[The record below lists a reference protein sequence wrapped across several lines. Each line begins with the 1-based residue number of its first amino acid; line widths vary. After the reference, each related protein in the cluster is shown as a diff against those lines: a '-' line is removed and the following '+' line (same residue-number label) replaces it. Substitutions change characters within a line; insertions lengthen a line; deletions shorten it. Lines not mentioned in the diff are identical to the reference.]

1 MAGNRN
7 KLNFNKVKKD
17 FIGDE
22 STRQDYLVTCYLKD
36 IGKYN
41 VMSHEDVIKHAKKIQ
56 KKIQVKKNL
65 NKIVEGNLRLVP
77 DIAKKYKNKGL
88 PFIDLIQLG
97 NMGLMKAAAKFDPER
112 GFKFSTM
119 ATWWVRQAISR
130 GVADTGNV
138 IRVPVHKYEFTN
150 KVLKMKAQGLT
161 DEEIILEL
169 EIDADTFEEAMR
181 IIGSI
186 RAVRSL
192 ESDGIKAEP
201 EAEVTPLVETVES
214 ESDEIKRRRQEQAI
228 YKLFEDN
235 YFTEEQ
241 KNLIIAKSLNPE
253 LKFRK
258 FASQLGYKEKDV
270 KSFFDFYIDKFKA
283 VLTPLKEDLI

>member
-36 IGKYN
+36 IGKYD

-77 DIAKKYKNKGL
+77 DIAKKYRNKGL

-201 EAEVTPLVETVES
+201 NAELTPLVETVES
-214 ESDEIKRRRQEQAI
+214 ESDEVKRRRQEQAI

-270 KSFFDFYIDKFKA
+270 KSFFDFYIDKFKT

>member
-1 MAGNRN
+1 
-7 KLNFNKVKKD
+7 
-17 FIGDE
+17 
-22 STRQDYLVTCYLKD
+22 
-36 IGKYN
+36 
-41 VMSHEDVIKHAKKIQ
+41 
-56 KKIQVKKNL
+56 
-65 NKIVEGNLRLVP
+65 
-77 DIAKKYKNKGL
+77 
-88 PFIDLIQLG
+88 
-97 NMGLMKAAAKFDPER
+97 MGLMKAAAKFDPER

-201 EAEVTPLVETVES
+201 NAELTPLVETVES
-214 ESDEIKRRRQEQAI
+214 ESDEVKRRRQEQAI

-241 KNLIIAKSLNPE
+241 KQLIITKSLNPE

>member
-36 IGKYN
+36 IGKYD

-77 DIAKKYKNKGL
+77 DIAKKYRNKGL

-192 ESDGIKAEP
+192 ESDGIKTQPDAEL
-201 EAEVTPLVETVES
+201 TPLVETVES

>member
-36 IGKYN
+36 IGKYD

-97 NMGLMKAAAKFDPER
+97 NMGLMKAAVKFDPER

-138 IRVPVHKYEFTN
+138 IRVPVHKHEFTN

-192 ESDGIKAEP
+192 ESDGIKTQP
-201 EAEVTPLVETVES
+201 EAELTPLVETVES

>member
-36 IGKYN
+36 IGKYD

-88 PFIDLIQLG
+88 SFIDLIQLG

-138 IRVPVHKYEFTN
+138 IRVPVHKHEFTN

-161 DEEIILEL
+161 DEEIILQL

-181 IIGSI
+181 IIGNI

-201 EAEVTPLVETVES
+201 EAEVTPLVETLES
-214 ESDEIKRRRQEQAI
+214 ETNEIRRRRQERVIQE
-228 YKLFEDN
+228 LFKDN
-235 YFTEEQ
+235 YFTEKQ
-241 KNLIIAKSLNPE
+241 KTLIIAKSLNPE
-253 LKFRK
+253 LSFRK
-258 FASQLGYKEKDV
+258 LASQLGYKEKHI
-270 KSFFDFYIDKFKA
+270 KSFFDFYIDKFK
-283 VLTPLKEDLI
+283 VTLSHLKEDLI

>member
-36 IGKYN
+36 IGKYD

-77 DIAKKYKNKGL
+77 DIAKKYRNKGL

-192 ESDGIKAEP
+192 ESDGIKTQPDAEL
-201 EAEVTPLVETVES
+201 TPLVETVES

-241 KNLIIAKSLNPE
+241 KNLIIAKVLNPE

-270 KSFFDFYIDKFKA
+270 KSFFDFYIDKFKT

>member
-77 DIAKKYKNKGL
+77 DIAKKYRNKGL

-192 ESDGIKAEP
+192 ESDGIKTQP
-201 EAEVTPLVETVES
+201 EAELTPLVETVES

>member
-36 IGKYN
+36 IGKYD

-77 DIAKKYKNKGL
+77 DIAKKYRNKGL

-201 EAEVTPLVETVES
+201 NAELTPLVETVES

>member
-36 IGKYN
+36 IGKYD

-77 DIAKKYKNKGL
+77 DIAKKYRNKGL

-192 ESDGIKAEP
+192 ESDGIKTQPDAEL
-201 EAEVTPLVETVES
+201 TPLVETVES

-241 KNLIIAKSLNPE
+241 KQLIITKSLNPE

>member
-36 IGKYN
+36 ISKYD

-77 DIAKKYKNKGL
+77 DIAKKYRNKGL

-192 ESDGIKAEP
+192 ESDGIKTQP
-201 EAEVTPLVETVES
+201 EAELTPLVETVES

>member
-77 DIAKKYKNKGL
+77 DIAKKYRNKGL

-192 ESDGIKAEP
+192 ESDGIKTQPDAEL
-201 EAEVTPLVETVES
+201 TPLVETVES
-214 ESDEIKRRRQEQAI
+214 ESDEVKRRRQEQAI

-241 KNLIIAKSLNPE
+241 KQLIIAKSLNPE

-270 KSFFDFYIDKFKA
+270 KSFFDFYIDKFKT

>member
-22 STRQDYLVTCYLKD
+22 FTRQDYLVTCYLKD
-36 IGKYN
+36 IGKYD

-77 DIAKKYKNKGL
+77 DIAKKYRNKGL

-192 ESDGIKAEP
+192 ESDGIKTQPDAEL
-201 EAEVTPLVETVES
+201 TPLVETVES

-241 KNLIIAKSLNPE
+241 KQLIITKSLNPE

>member
-36 IGKYN
+36 IGKYD

-77 DIAKKYKNKGL
+77 DIAKKYRNKGL

-201 EAEVTPLVETVES
+201 NAELTPLVETVES

-241 KNLIIAKSLNPE
+241 KQLIITKSLNPE

>member
-36 IGKYN
+36 IGKYD

-77 DIAKKYKNKGL
+77 DIAKKYRNKGL

-192 ESDGIKAEP
+192 ESDGIKTQPNAEL
-201 EAEVTPLVETVES
+201 TPLVETVES